1 MFKEI
6 QYNKMLSWIIKHNQ
20 ESFNKYWKLTPYL
33 LDFFSQYT
41 KIEMY
46 YNFRIIVWLFHMF
59 FLFIFAS
66 IFGRVYEAQ
75 LELKL
80 K

>member
-1 MFKEI
+1 
-6 QYNKMLSWIIKHNQ
+6 
-20 ESFNKYWKLTPYL
+20 
-33 LDFFSQYT
+33 
-41 KIEMY
+41 MY